1 MSVPSGLGGSFV
13 SQVLYTYMQFP
24 VLEWRKDT
32 IFTNYDFHLGD
43 FNVYE
48 PTGSPGDNQ
57 KCGKDEPSGG
67 GGEGGG
73 GGGRGGRGPTKCPP
87 CGQKIRHGEGTVQ
100 LNWNAVPD
108 VKRYIVQWSRSPSC
122 RGRGTRATSVGPG
135 QTSYA
140 LKIGVDVVPGEQ
152 ICYRVTAIGQEGQTS
167 SGDCKCLGVCPVRV
181 DNLEQLADLG
191 EKCCEAAGVE
201 IKIEGPDT
209 IDCCCN
215 PETYQSKITMK
226 GGGGGG
232 DGQDKFEIVAGST
245 TWSMYNHAGKAKFEG
260 NDKVRDE
267 AISPREKGESCSI
280 VGIGKAGKPRPNRP
294 GEDTGYEPEGGG
306 EPKKFDLF
314 VTVTIRNTTTN
325 EEFHC
330 VEMKEVTLDCKSSNI
345 EKKPWLGQNSQLHQ
359 LRQLHPSCLTIWK
372 SLCAQLMRGNIQLE
386 NPVTGEPLF
395 DDMGPGGKSF
405 GFTSPLNRFGSAPS
419 IYTGYRYDPWAGTN
433 FYGYSGYG
441 YFSNYWANYQ
451 VTKFGGA
458 FMLDFQ
464 HDPVPQAVD
473 GSSRPS
479 SPAASGEGPANIRT
493 LGIAGEFLGP
503 YTVQRLRGMRSAIV
517 MKPTETQWESTYGV
531 TWGPPVRAL
540 KSFLTNDLY
549 LDQVTTSGGWE
560 TGVNQFLD
568 GSYFSYTLNLGDVG
582 MHAGALTIKQPGRY
596 WVTANIEAEGQHTL
610 GNFTGG
616 FAGQDCKIGYEAHIT
631 KNGIAQLESQ
641 VLTKAFTGTTR
652 ETQRIT
658 SSKKILMHLE
668 RGDVLGLVVRKQT
681 GTYALSGTGGSFN
694 DQWMSPTIKGT
705 NTFITLEPISSVN
718 Y

>member
-1 MSVPSGLGGSFV
+1 
-13 SQVLYTYMQFP
+13 
-24 VLEWRKDT
+24 
-32 IFTNYDFHLGD
+32 
-43 FNVYE
+43 
-48 PTGSPGDNQ
+48 
-57 KCGKDEPSGG
+57 
-67 GGEGGG
+67 
-73 GGGRGGRGPTKCPP
+73 
-87 CGQKIRHGEGTVQ
+87 
-100 LNWNAVPD
+100 
-108 VKRYIVQWSRSPSC
+108 
-122 RGRGTRATSVGPG
+122 
-135 QTSYA
+135 
-140 LKIGVDVVPGEQ
+140 
-152 ICYRVTAIGQEGQTS
+152 
-167 SGDCKCLGVCPVRV
+167 VCPVQV
-181 DNLEQLADLG
+181 DNFEQEADLDA
-191 EKCCEAAGVE
+191 KCCEAAGVE
-201 IKIEGPDT
+201 AQLEGPDT

-215 PETYQSKITMK
+215 PETYQAKISMK
-226 GGGGGG
+226 GGGGGGG
-232 DGQDKFEIVAGST
+232 DGQDKFELVADST
-245 TWSMYNHAGKAKFEG
+245 RWYLNLNEGKAKFDSG
-260 NDKVRDE
+260 LDPVRE
-267 AISPREKGESCSI
+267 AAQVRRGGGANKGESCSI
-280 VGIGKAGKPRPNRP
+280 VGIGKAGRPSPMRP
-294 GEDTGYEPEGGG
+294 GEDTGYEPEDGGK
-306 EPKKFDLF
+306 PKKFFLSF
-314 VTVTIRNTTTN
+314 STKIKNTTTN
-325 EEFHC
+325 EEFSC
-330 VEMKEVTLDCKSSNI
+330 GAMKEITLDCKSSNI

-372 SLCAQLMRGNIQLE
+372 SLCAQLMRGDLQL
-386 NPVTGEPLF
+386 GEESYSS
-395 DDMGPGGKSF
+395 MGPGGKSF

-503 YTVQRLRGMRSAIV
+503 DTVQRLRGMRSAIV

-549 LDQVTTSGGWE
+549 LDQVNTSGGWE

-596 WVTANIEAEGQHTL
+596 WVTANIEAEGQHTI
-610 GNFTGG
+610 GNFTGPMS
-616 FAGQDCKIGYEAHIT
+616 GQDCKIGYEAHIT

-668 RGDVLGLVVRKQT
+668 RGDVLGLVVRKRT